1 MDVCIYGMGR
11 YGISTY
17 YKLAERGIKVL
28 CFGDQSTEKQGCIIG
43 DIKCISL
50 EDVMQLDKKR
60 TIIIVA
66 IKKNNNQLIQL
77 FQKNGFKYV
86 CSYNKLRNKIKK
98 NVELPL
104 INIGQIRDEKKY
116 IEQVILEN
124 TFHDEIKVS
133 NDIKE
138 IVSALRKRG
147 RYEGI
152 RG

>member
-17 YKLAERGIKVL
+17 YKLVERGIRIR
-28 CFGDQSTEKQGCIIG
+28 CFGDQSTEKHGCIVR
-43 DIKCISL
+43 DTKCISF
-50 EDVMQLDKKR
+50 EDVMRLDKKR
-60 TIIIVA
+60 TVIIVA
-66 IKKNNNQLIQL
+66 IKKNNSQLIQL
-77 FQKNGFKYV
+77 FHKNGFKYV

-104 INIGQIRDEKKY
+104 ISISQILDEKKY

-124 TFHDEIKVS
+124 TLHDEINVS